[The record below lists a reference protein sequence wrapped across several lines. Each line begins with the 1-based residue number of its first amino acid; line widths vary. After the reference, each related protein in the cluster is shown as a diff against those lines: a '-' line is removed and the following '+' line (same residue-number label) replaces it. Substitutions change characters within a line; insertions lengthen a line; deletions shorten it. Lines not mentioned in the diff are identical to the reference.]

1 MKRQL
6 TIEETVPQVI
16 MGLKD
21 LQHGIKNGEVNDY
34 QTDLI
39 LTSLI
44 YSLEH
49 PENHFS
55 DGSVV
60 F

>member
-1 MKRQL
+1 MKRPL
-6 TIEETVPQVI
+6 TVEETVPQVI
-16 MGLKD
+16 AGLKD
-21 LQHGIKNGEVNDY
+21 LQQGFKSGRINNY
-34 QTDLI
+34 QVDLI
-39 LTSLI
+39 LASLI

-49 PENHFS
+49 PEKHFS